1 MSLEDIFN
9 EKLFKEQSKEL
20 KKMLRRL
27 RQIVYLYSN
36 DNLEVQQLQRI
47 NIIDLTR
54 QLDELELDKKI
65 PMETYFKSG
74 LSQLHS
80 SITNKKE
87 IQQTMLSKFFKKDNK
102 YYRDI
107 QKQPKQIDII
117 DLIQIDFED
126 SPLQL

>member
-1 MSLEDIFN
+1 
-9 EKLFKEQSKEL
+9 
-20 KKMLRRL
+20 
-27 RQIVYLYSN
+27 
-36 DNLEVQQLQRI
+36 
-47 NIIDLTR
+47 
-54 QLDELELDKKI
+54 
-65 PMETYFKSG
+65 METYFKSG

-126 SPLQL
+126 SPLQLQRMRSKLIHDTIDYNEWLHQRLQNVTKKQRIKAKFLFIKSREIFEANDCLLLQMFLKVPIQVNT